1 MCNFDLVKQVYEHVT
16 ENNFC
21 NMNLANESQLYTYFT
36 KIQNSFYL
44 RVVGEKV
51 SYMSFKKISQS
62 LSASSATGQFK
73 YCITTIDNRN
83 DLYPKYYS
91 ESFNTVGRLQNGG
104 LTYIQRLPIG
114 NINLLII
121 NH

>member
-1 MCNFDLVKQVYEHVT
+1 MFNFDLVKQVYEHVT

-51 SYMSFKKISQS
+51 SYMSFKKYRSRYLPAQQQGS
-62 LSASSATGQFK
+62 L
-73 YCITTIDNRN
+73 
-83 DLYPKYYS
+83 
-91 ESFNTVGRLQNGG
+91 
-104 LTYIQRLPIG
+104 
-114 NINLLII
+114 NIV
-121 NH
+121 